1 MSESKLIG
9 QVGLGNMGAAVA
21 SRLVRYG
28 RVLGFD
34 LGQEQRENAARLGV
48 EVVAGLAGIAAAEV
62 VVLSLP
68 SPKAS
73 LAVAQELGQLLQP
86 GTIVIETSTVN
97 PGDMRDLR
105 AVLGPHDIRLVDAA
119 ILSGVGGMSDGI
131 STLLTGGAEADL
143 AAVEPILKAMSGRI
157 IRFGELG
164 AGMAA
169 KVINNAVAHA
179 VFVLLA
185 EAAALAATSGVDVAK
200 VMELLGDPEA
210 GLTRPL
216 THRMQERVARARYD
230 GGMPTDA
237 ARKDSTLALALAQA
251 NGVPLFAIQGAHT
264 AYDLAVTAGLGRQD
278 YAALATLWEQWT
290 GTSFASTDLRTAL
303 TYGQHCRVSRH
314 NRPLLK
320 LITVH

>member
-1 MSESKLIG
+1 MPENKLIG

-21 SRLVRYG
+21 GRLVRYG

-34 LGQEQRENAARLGV
+34 LGQRQREDAAALGV
-48 EVVAGLAGIAAAEV
+48 EVVADLAGVAEAEV

-73 LAVAQELGQLLQP
+73 LSVTRALSELLAP
-86 GTIVIETSTVN
+86 GAIVIETSTVN
-97 PGDMRDLR
+97 PGDMKDLH
-105 AVLGPHDIRLVDAA
+105 AVLAPKGIRLVDAA
-119 ILSGVGGMSDGI
+119 ILSGVGGMSAGI

-143 AAVEPILKAMSGRI
+143 AEVEPILQAMSGRI

-169 KVINNAVAHA
+169 KVVNNAVAHA
-179 VFVLLA
+179 VFVVLA
-185 EAAALAATSGVDVAK
+185 EAAALGATSGLDVDK

-210 GLTRPL
+210 GLMRPL
-216 THRMQERVARARYD
+216 THRMQERVARAWYD

-264 AYDLAVTAGLGRQD
+264 AYELAVTAGLARQD

-290 GTSFASTDLRTAL
+290 GTSFASAA
-303 TYGQHCRVSRH
+303 
-314 NRPLLK
+314 NR
-320 LITVH
+320 

>member
-1 MSESKLIG
+1 MSENKLIG

-34 LGQEQRENAARLGV
+34 LGQEQRDNAARLGV
-48 EVVAGLAGIAAAEV
+48 EVVTELAGVARAEV

-73 LAVAQELGQLLQP
+73 LAVAQELSRLLEP
-86 GTIVIETSTVN
+86 GAVVIETSTVN
-97 PGDMRDLR
+97 PDDMRDLR
-105 AVLGPHDIRLVDAA
+105 AVLSPRNVRIVDAA
-119 ILSGVGGMSDGI
+119 ILSGVGGMRDGI

-143 AAVEPILKAMSGRI
+143 AAVEPVLAAMSGRV

-179 VFVLLA
+179 VFVILA

-216 THRMQERVARARYD
+216 THRMRERVARAWYD

-264 AYDLAVTAGLGRQD
+264 AYDLAVRAGLARQD
-278 YAALATLWEQWT
+278 YAALATLWEGWT
-290 GTSFASTDLRTAL
+290 GTSFT
-303 TYGQHCRVSRH
+303 G
-314 NRPLLK
+314 PGE
-320 LITVH
+320 

>member
-48 EVVAGLAGIAAAEV
+48 EVVAGLAGIAEAEV

-73 LAVAQELGQLLQP
+73 LAVAQELSQLLEP
-86 GTIVIETSTVN
+86 GAIVIETSTVN
-97 PGDMRDLR
+97 PGDMRDLH
-105 AVLGPHDIRLVDAA
+105 AVLSPHDIRLVDAA

-143 AAVEPILKAMSGRI
+143 AEVEPVLKAMSGRI

-216 THRMQERVARARYD
+216 THRMQERVARAAYD

-290 GTSFASTDLRTAL
+290 GTSFTNPAE
-303 TYGQHCRVSRH
+303 
-314 NRPLLK
+314 
-320 LITVH
+320 

>member
-1 MSESKLIG
+1 MPDSKLIG

-21 SRLVRYG
+21 SRLVGYG

-34 LGQEQRENAARLGV
+34 LGQRQREDAAALGV
-48 EVVAGLAGIAAAEV
+48 KVVTGLAQVAEAQIV
-62 VVLSLP
+62 VFSLP

-73 LAVAQELGQLLQP
+73 LSVAQTLGEVLAP
-86 GTIVIETSTVN
+86 GSIVIETSTVN
-97 PGDMRDLR
+97 PDDMKALHG
-105 AVLGPHDIRLVDAA
+105 VLSPKGIRLVDAA
-119 ILSGVGGMSDGI
+119 ILSGVGGMTAGT

-143 AAVEPILKAMSGRI
+143 AEVEPVLRAMSGRI

-179 VFVLLA
+179 VFVVLA
-185 EAAALAATSGVDVAK
+185 EAAALAATSGIDVAQ
-200 VMELLGDPEA
+200 VMDLLGDAEA

-216 THRMQERVARARYD
+216 THRMQERVARAWYD

-251 NGVPLFAIQGAHT
+251 NGVPLFGIQGAHT
-264 AYDLAVTAGLGRQD
+264 AYELAVAAGLSRQD
-278 YAALATLWEQWT
+278 YASLATLWEQWT
-290 GTSFASTDLRTAL
+290 GQSLATPPPTKLR
-303 TYGQHCRVSRH
+303 SRRAGAAH
-314 NRPLLK
+314 GHRRR
-320 LITVH
+320 

>member
-1 MSESKLIG
+1 MSENKLIG

-21 SRLVRYG
+21 GRLVRYG

-34 LGQEQRENAARLGV
+34 LGQRQREDAAALGV
-48 EVVAGLAGIAAAEV
+48 EVVTDLARVAEAEV

-68 SPKAS
+68 SPKVS
-73 LAVAQELGQLLQP
+73 LAVTQALSQLLAP
-86 GTIVIETSTVN
+86 GAIVIETSTVN
-97 PGDMRDLR
+97 PGDMRELH
-105 AVLGPHDIRLVDAA
+105 AVLGPQGIRLVDAA
-119 ILSGVGGMSDGI
+119 ILSGVGGMSAGI

-143 AAVEPILKAMSGRI
+143 AEVEPILAAMSGRI

-179 VFVLLA
+179 VFVVLA
-185 EAAALAATSGVDVAK
+185 EAAALGATSGVDVAR
-200 VMELLGDPEA
+200 VMDLLGDPEA
-210 GLTRPL
+210 GLMRPL
-216 THRMQERVARARYD
+216 THRMQERVARAWYD

-264 AYDLAVTAGLGRQD
+264 AYELAVTAGLARQD

-290 GTSFASTDLRTAL
+290 GTSFALPAGETGS
-303 TYGQHCRVSRH
+303 
-314 NRPLLK
+314 
-320 LITVH
+320 

>member
-1 MSESKLIG
+1 MPENKLIG

-34 LGQEQRENAARLGV
+34 LGQQQREDAALLGV
-48 EVVAGLAGIAAAEV
+48 EVVTDLAGVAEAPA

-73 LAVAQELGQLLQP
+73 LSVTRALSQLLAP
-86 GTIVIETSTVN
+86 GAIVIETSTVN
-97 PGDMRDLR
+97 PGDMEDLH
-105 AVLGPHDIRLVDAA
+105 AVLSPAGIRLVDAA
-119 ILSGVGGMSDGI
+119 ILSGVGGMSAGI

-143 AAVEPILKAMSGRI
+143 AEVEPILAAMSGRI

-179 VFVLLA
+179 VFVVLA
-185 EAAALAATSGVDVAK
+185 EAAALGATSGVDVAK
-200 VMELLGDPEA
+200 VMDLLGDPEA

-216 THRMQERVARARYD
+216 THRMQERVARAWYD

-264 AYDLAVTAGLGRQD
+264 AYELAVTAGLARQD

-290 GTSFASTDLRTAL
+290 GTSFAMPTGETGS
-303 TYGQHCRVSRH
+303 
-314 NRPLLK
+314 
-320 LITVH
+320 

>member
-1 MSESKLIG
+1 MPENKLIG

-21 SRLVRYG
+21 SRLVRHG

-34 LGQEQRENAARLGV
+34 LGQEQRDNAARLGV
-48 EVVAGLAGIAAAEV
+48 EVVAGLDGLAEAAV

-73 LAVAQELGQLLQP
+73 LAVARELGQLLEP
-86 GTIVIETSTVN
+86 GAVVIETSTVN
-97 PGDMRDLR
+97 PGDMRDLE
-105 AVLGPHDIRLVDAA
+105 AVLSPDGIRLVDAA
-119 ILSGVGGMSDGI
+119 ILSGVGGMRDGI

-143 AAVEPILKAMSGRI
+143 AAVEPVLKAMSGRI

-290 GTSFASTDLRTAL
+290 GTSFASTDLWTAL
-303 TYGQHCRVSRH
+303 TYGQHCRVSRR
-314 NRPLLK
+314 NRPYSS
-320 LITVH
+320 

>member
-1 MSESKLIG
+1 MSENKLIG

-48 EVVAGLAGIAAAEV
+48 EVVSELAGVAEAEV

-73 LAVAQELGQLLQP
+73 LAVARQLSEILAP
-86 GTIVIETSTVN
+86 GAIVIETSTVN
-97 PGDMRDLR
+97 PGDMHDLQ
-105 AVLGPHDIRLVDAA
+105 AVLSPKEIRIVDAA
-119 ILSGVGGMSDGI
+119 ILSGVGGMSAGI
-131 STLLTGGAEADL
+131 STLLTGGAESDL
-143 AAVEPILKAMSGRI
+143 AEVEPVLKAMSGRI

-169 KVINNAVAHA
+169 KVINNGVAHA
-179 VFVLLA
+179 VFVVLA
-185 EAAALAATSGVDVAK
+185 EAAALGATAGLDVAQ
-200 VMELLGDPEA
+200 VMDLLGDPEA
-210 GLTRPL
+210 GLMRPL
-216 THRMQERVARARYD
+216 THRMQERVARAAYD

-237 ARKDSTLALALAQA
+237 ARKDSALALALAQA

-264 AYDLAVTAGLGRQD
+264 AYELAVTAGLARRD
-278 YAALATLWEQWT
+278 YAALATLWEGWT
-290 GTSFASTDLRTAL
+290 GTSFASPAE
-303 TYGQHCRVSRH
+303 
-314 NRPLLK
+314 
-320 LITVH
+320 